1 MDSESYAMARWLLEH
16 PEKSALGA
24 VIVAGVWRIL
34 REIWKDVRGKKD
46 ETLIETL
53 MRENYELRAELRHG
67 KRDHDHD
74 HEELP

>member
-34 REIWKDVRGKKD
+34 REIWKDMRGKRD

-53 MRENYELRAELRHG
+53 MRENYELRRELDEIRRKG
-67 KRDHDHD
+67 RS
-74 HEELP
+74 

>member
-1 MDSESYAMARWLLEH
+1 MDSESYAMAWWLLEH

-53 MRENYELRAELRHG
+53 MRENYELRHELDKLR
-67 KRDHDHD
+67 RR
-74 HEELP
+74 ERS

>member
-1 MDSESYAMARWLLEH
+1 MAQWLLEH

-34 REIWKDVRGKKD
+34 REIWKDVRGKQD

-53 MRENYELRAELRHG
+53 LRENRELRAELR
-67 KRDHDHD
+67 RIRNDHDHD
-74 HEELP
+74 HEETP